1 MICQLPSD
9 DLPIFGSKAMLP
21 VTDWSWE
28 APEVPPLASPH
39 GQNRWEAQFF
49 FKRIRY
55 LQGGAPIP

>member
-49 FKRIRY
+49 F
-55 LQGGAPIP
+55 